1 MLMQGYGFILQFDYG
16 RILLY
21 NKVIPAMT
29 MGTTQLLQIHVL
41 SRRGQQHTTGVSI
54 LLAYYVQDC
63 KCNPN
68 VNSFLILFPSVW
80 SGGHMSMSCP
90 ISGMTLLNSQENWGN
105 SYLRLPLFVQSISWN
120 IPRYSDEMLVIWLFR
135 IKKSKMVN
143 FAYRQKEK
151 KSAQFCVGHQSTSL
165 SRYFQK
171 QKQKV
176 KVHVLS

>member
-68 VNSFLILFPSVW
+68 VNSFFNLV
-80 SGGHMSMSCP
+80 
-90 ISGMTLLNSQENWGN
+90 
-105 SYLRLPLFVQSISWN
+105 SIC
-120 IPRYSDEMLVIWLFR
+120 VIWRAYEHVMPNFGHDTSELSRKLRKQLFE
-135 IKKSKMVN
+135 I
-143 FAYRQKEK
+143 
-151 KSAQFCVGHQSTSL
+151 TSL
-165 SRYFQK
+165 RSK
-171 QKQKV
+171 HKLV
-176 KVHVLS
+176 

>member
-68 VNSFLILFPSVW
+68 IWRADEHVMPNFGHDTSEPSRKLRKQLFE
-80 SGGHMSMSCP
+80 
-90 ISGMTLLNSQENWGN
+90 I
-105 SYLRLPLFVQSISWN
+105 
-120 IPRYSDEMLVIWLFR
+120 
-135 IKKSKMVN
+135 
-143 FAYRQKEK
+143 
-151 KSAQFCVGHQSTSL
+151 TSL
-165 SRYFQK
+165 RSK
-171 QKQKV
+171 HKLV
-176 KVHVLS
+176 

>member
-1 MLMQGYGFILQFDYG
+1 MHFCYHMASAGSWIMLMQGYGFILQFDYG

-105 SYLRLPLFVQSISWN
+105 SYLRLPLFVQSISW
-120 IPRYSDEMLVIWLFR
+120 YSDTTNILPMTWIYLATRMRCL
-135 IKKSKMVN
+135 
-143 FAYRQKEK
+143 
-151 KSAQFCVGHQSTSL
+151 
-165 SRYFQK
+165 
-171 QKQKV
+171 
-176 KVHVLS
+176 